1 MDTVE
6 VLRTPERITAVVK
19 ATTEFSGLATTIR
32 SSLDQV
38 YAFLPSVDV
47 KPWGHNIV
55 LYRDMV
61 MNIEVGVEVARRFQ
75 SSGPVV
81 CSVLPAGEVARTV
94 HVGPYFE
101 MRKGYERLDAWLEA
115 NGRQA
120 PGPRWEVYGD
130 WNEDEAKLETE
141 IYAWL
146 AP

>member
-1 MDTVE
+1 MSDVE

-19 ATTEFSGLATTIR
+19 ATTDFPNLATTIR
-32 SSLDQV
+32 RTLDQV
-38 YAFLPSVDV
+38 YAFLPTVDL

-61 MNIEVGVEVARRFQ
+61 MNVEVGVEVPRRFTP
-75 SSGPVV
+75 SGPVV

-94 HVGPYFE
+94 HVGPYTR
-101 MRKGYERLDAWLEA
+101 MREGYDRLNAWLAA
-115 NGRQA
+115 NGR
-120 PGPRWEVYGD
+120 PMRGPNWEVYGD